1 MCYLE
6 LVNTLYHN
14 LLLISRETEQ
24 INVAYLLNYVA
35 LWLFFRARSRSG
47 GKGVLY
53 RHFDNKKAP
62 ALLQGPTSIVAF
74 VIRVF
79 VRNVRN
85 LDLLEFGIAFFGILS
100 EVFSLFGSRCFTLR
114 SSFIEFLIIRN
125 QIIG

>member
-1 MCYLE
+1 M
-6 LVNTLYHN
+6 
-14 LLLISRETEQ
+14 SRYSCFSCAKQ
-24 INVAYLLNYVA
+24 V
-35 LWLFFRARSRSG
+35 WRQR
-47 GKGVLY
+47 GVLY

-62 ALLQGPTSIVAF
+62 ALLQGPTSIVVF

-125 QIIG
+125 QIIGRTDNSRYDLVFDVASGIIPNTN

>member
-1 MCYLE
+1 M
-6 LVNTLYHN
+6 V
-14 LLLISRETEQ
+14 
-24 INVAYLLNYVA
+24 V
-35 LWLFFRARSRSG
+35 FRARSRSG

-62 ALLQGPTSIVAF
+62 ALLQGPTSIIVF

-100 EVFSLFGSRCFTLR
+100 EVFPLPGPRCFALCG
-114 SSFIEFLIIRN
+114 SFIEFLIVRN
-125 QIIG
+125 QIIGRTNNSRYDLVFDVTREIIPNTRHFNRVL